1 MEQVMQVLKMCAAG
15 LIATVVLAMAGP
27 ATAQPLKD
35 QLVGSWSTVSNT
47 EEYADGNKTPWG
59 PDVKGTL
66 LFEANGQ
73 FALEI
78 GVGERAK
85 PAGNPAENPV
95 GKFIAYFGS
104 YDVDEASKTISF
116 KIVRSSFPGWDGTEQ
131 KRVVTEIGDQMTF
144 KSGAPI
150 PSGKGPFTPVVVW
163 SRVK

>member
-1 MEQVMQVLKMCAAG
+1 MRNLRLYAIGLTALASIALAG
-15 LIATVVLAMAGP
+15 V
-27 ATAQPLKD
+27 AQAQSLKD
-35 QLVGSWSTVSNT
+35 QLVGSWSAVSNT
-47 EEYADGNKTPWG
+47 EVYADGTKTPWG

-66 LFEANGQ
+66 LFEVNGQ

-78 GVGERAK
+78 GVGDRAK

-104 YDVDEASKTISF
+104 YGVDEASKTISF
-116 KIVRSSFPGWDGTEQ
+116 KIARSSYPGWDGSEQ

-144 KSGAPI
+144 ISAAPI
-150 PSGKGPFTPVVVW
+150 PSGKGPFTPTVVW

>member
-1 MEQVMQVLKMCAAG
+1 MRNLKMIAAG
-15 LIATVVLAMAGP
+15 LAAIAGLAMAS
-27 ATAQPLKD
+27 TAQAQTLKD
-35 QLVGSWSTVSNT
+35 QLVGSWSAVSNT
-47 EEYADGNKTPWG
+47 EEYADGAKTPWG

-66 LFEANGQ
+66 IIEANGQ

-78 GVGERAK
+78 GVGDRAK

-104 YDVDEASKTISF
+104 YGVDEASKTISF

-144 KSGAPI
+144 KSAAPI